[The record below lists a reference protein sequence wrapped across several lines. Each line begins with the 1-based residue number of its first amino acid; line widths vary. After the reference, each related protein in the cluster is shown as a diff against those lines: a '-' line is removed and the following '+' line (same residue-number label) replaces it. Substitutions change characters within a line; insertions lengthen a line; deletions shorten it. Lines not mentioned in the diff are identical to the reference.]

1 MTQIAGIA
9 RPSRYDRRVARPART
24 GTQRESEPDAQT
36 QVRRRRSDG
45 ETTRQRV
52 IDAAIKSIL
61 ESGYYHTSSNEIARL
76 AGVTWG
82 ALQNLFGTR
91 EALMLDIVNDRWH
104 RLQEAMA
111 TAEIGGDTLEERL
124 HAVLDLIEEHYGT
137 PEHLARIQILL
148 DLAHNPNTSA
158 ETRQAVAEHGR
169 QLTRAW
175 QPLFR
180 RVLGDAA
187 GEEDLVRY
195 AFTTLRGYL
204 VGSVIARSIADTRSE
219 RVPREVARPR
229 RRGGSAKRGVGSG
242 HHARL
247 SAIGEQPEPGRN
259 HVCRSPT
266 RSGTVPL
273 S

>member
-1 MTQIAGIA
+1 MTPFAGTR
-9 RPSRYDRRVARPART
+9 RPPRYDRHVAQRPRT
-24 GTQRESEPDAQT
+24 GITRGAEPPAQT
-36 QVRRRRSDG
+36 LVRRRRSDG
-45 ETTRQRV
+45 ENTRQRV

-111 TAEIGGDTLEERL
+111 TAEIDGDTLEERL

-158 ETRQAVAEHGR
+158 ETRAAVAEHGR
-169 QLTRAW
+169 RLTRAW

-204 VGSVIARSIADTRSE
+204 VGGVIARSIADTRSD
-219 RVPREVARPR
+219 RVPRELLV
-229 RRGGSAKRGVGSG
+229 RGVAAAVRSEAS
-242 HHARL
+242 ARG
-247 SAIGEQPEPGRN
+247 I
-259 HVCRSPT
+259 
-266 RSGTVPL
+266 PL
-273 S
+273 D